1 MTTLLGAPT
10 DGDLATTIGAFQQRF
25 AASSTGSAEN
35 EQRDRI
41 MAVTMRIAAAEGV
54 KGATLRR
61 IAAETGMRTAS
72 LYDYFPGGKGE
83 LVMTALA
90 DGLTSF
96 YRGAATVLRPD
107 ESARETLRRLVFFHV
122 QWTLTNTVIAP
133 AILILE
139 RAHALVPATMDDPG
153 ESIRDLHQCYR
164 QLLLVL
170 LHDLGVAGKDSGAAA
185 ELLVVVCDN
194 ADRWAGDG
202 QPWGV
207 DADRGVDVAAA
218 QEFAWLSLRRLLGLP
233 L

>member
-10 DGDLATTIGAFQQRF
+10 AGGLAATIGAFQQRF
-25 AASSTGSAEN
+25 AVSAAGSAEN

-61 IAAETGMRTAS
+61 IATETGIRTAS
-72 LYDYFPGGKGE
+72 LYDYFPGGKSE

-96 YRGAATVLRPD
+96 YRGAASALRPD
-107 ESARETLRRLVFFHV
+107 ESARECLRRLVFFHV
-122 QWTLTNTVIAP
+122 RWTLVNTVVAP

-139 RAHALVPATMDDPG
+139 RAHALVPDPEPDPG
-153 ESIRDLHQCYR
+153 ESIRELHESYR
-164 QLLLVL
+164 RLLSALLL
-170 LHDLGVAGKDSGAAA
+170 DLGIAEDDCGAAA

-202 QPWGV
+202 RPWENDGT
-207 DADRGVDVAAA
+207 DPDIAAT